1 MVLITSHVYR
11 GNHAL
16 ITHTYTKM
24 KDSNEE
30 NSVEIV
36 NSDDEIVVTVGR
48 VEAEV
53 TTPSEDSIIKTI
65 RDYFC
70 RERERLTM
78 PINY

>member
-1 MVLITSHVYR
+1 
-11 GNHAL
+11 
-16 ITHTYTKM
+16 M
-24 KDSNEE
+24 KDSSEE

-53 TTPSEDSIIKTI
+53 TTPSEDSMIKTI

-70 RERERLTM
+70 CKRECERLTT

>member
-1 MVLITSHVYR
+1 M
-11 GNHAL
+11 
-16 ITHTYTKM
+16 KM
-24 KDSNEE
+24 KDSSEE
-30 NSVEIV
+30 NRVEIV

-53 TTPSEDSIIKTI
+53 TAPSEGYIIQTI

-78 PINY
+78 HINY

>member
-1 MVLITSHVYR
+1 
-11 GNHAL
+11 
-16 ITHTYTKM
+16 M

-53 TTPSEDSIIKTI
+53 TAPSENPIIKTKVPNLDGQSQCI
-65 RDYFC
+65 FSFALPDK
-70 RERERLTM
+70 
-78 PINY
+78 NQ